1 MDQPG
6 ALQGQEYIETFE
18 QLCTVTL
25 QKPCFDGPY
34 GRAWQGVMGRAYD
47 TQMDRLYY
55 AKECQW
61 PDYTPTD
68 ALQYLAAERGLERTV
83 IVGSGVAEDETLYR
97 SRLRDAWTI
106 WLLSGS
112 QQGHINEMYWCG
124 ITSAQVRRRADFP
137 NPPPSPNAWIRNF
150 SYEVWAQF
158 DIFLRQ
164 PMAASPL
171 IWGAFTWGDAA
182 NTWGL
187 NGVSSSQIAMLRRIV
202 RNHKS
207 AHDTCTYFWFIFG
220 GGSVWGL
227 WTWGSGT
234 WGAGATVVGVVCGE
248 DWWTRYGFA

>member
-83 IVGSGVAEDETLYR
+83 IVGIAVVSAKPGRSGCCLAR
-97 SRLRDAWTI
+97 SKA
-106 WLLSGS
+106 
-112 QQGHINEMYWCG
+112 
-124 ITSAQVRRRADFP
+124 TSTR
-137 NPPPSPNAWIRNF
+137 
-150 SYEVWAQF
+150 
-158 DIFLRQ
+158 
-164 PMAASPL
+164 
-171 IWGAFTWGDAA
+171 
-182 NTWGL
+182 
-187 NGVSSSQIAMLRRIV
+187 
-202 RNHKS
+202 
-207 AHDTCTYFWFIFG
+207 CT
-220 GGSVWGL
+220 
-227 WTWGSGT
+227 
-234 WGAGATVVGVVCGE
+234 GVV
-248 DWWTRYGFA
+248 